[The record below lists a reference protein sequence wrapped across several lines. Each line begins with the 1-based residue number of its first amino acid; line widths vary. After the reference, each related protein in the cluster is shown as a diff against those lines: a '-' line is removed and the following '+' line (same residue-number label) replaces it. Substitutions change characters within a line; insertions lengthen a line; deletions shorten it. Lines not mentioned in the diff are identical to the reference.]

1 MLPVTT
7 LTDIV
12 PRPEL
17 VESWTEDELLAAL
30 HEATLD
36 WAQFKSVLDGSE
48 ARVERYEGV
57 RDRSPNPQSAYCP
70 DRLDPGWRRSRT
82 LAEKNGASLV

>member
-1 MLPVTT
+1 ML
-7 LTDIV
+7 V

-36 WAQFKSVLDGSE
+36 LGAVQK
-48 ARVERYEGV
+48 
-57 RDRSPNPQSAYCP
+57 
-70 DRLDPGWRRSRT
+70 RSRRFWGT
-82 LAEKNGASLV
+82 C